1 MLVHEYDKNGIW
13 EVYNLYGETGSEIYL
28 WEDWNEDQ
36 ENCSYPFIMQVKI
49 KVPRFYAGTIA
60 EFDRMIYHEIAE
72 LLEEN
77 NLVYKY
83 EDHYYWEDVKC

>member
-1 MLVHEYDKNGIW
+1 MLVHEYDKNGVW

-49 KVPRFYAGTIA
+49 KVPRFYAGTLA
-60 EFDRMIYHEIAE
+60 EYDLMVYDEIIE
-72 LLEEN
+72 FLESKG
-77 NLVYKY
+77 LVYEY
-83 EDHYYWEDVKC
+83 EGNHYWEEVKC